1 MSLNRHRA
9 AAGPLSGGVRLAIVR
24 GRKTARTNPSNGSC
38 QMIDP
43 ERKQAWRQARAAVR
57 AYSKDPSDSNA
68 AHVELAWQRIRR
80 MDGVSFWREWHVA
93 TLSHAKSNETAQ
105 RS

>member
-1 MSLNRHRA
+1 
-9 AAGPLSGGVRLAIVR
+9 
-24 GRKTARTNPSNGSC
+24 
-38 QMIDP
+38 MIDP
-43 ERKQAWRQARAAVR
+43 ERKQAWREARAAVR

-68 AHVELAWQRIRR
+68 AHVELAWREIRR

-93 TLSHAKSNETAQ
+93 TLSHAESNEAAQ